1 LGYPNSFTARPRDGS
16 DQHSEANKHTTHKQL
31 CHRTEKELLAAPQQP
46 AEPVAGVDEH
56 GQSKQLSFDQH
67 FPITKNT
74 AVLPQHHKH
83 TRISS
88 SKTME

>member
-1 LGYPNSFTARPRDGS
+1 MT
-16 DQHSEANKHTTHKQL
+16 K
-31 CHRTEKELLAAPQQP
+31 KELLAAPQQP
-46 AEPVAGVDEH
+46 AEPAAGVDEH
-56 GQSKQLSFDQH
+56 CQSKQLSFDQH

-74 AVLPQHHKH
+74 TVLPQHHKH